1 MMTSG
6 WSMTLKIKPDLIKMQ
21 VFLKKLSLM
30 WNHYLFMASY
40 LHPNTSQ
47 SPRGNHLE
55 IFTMREASRVSYDD
69 QKVAKTEQKAGF
81 KENFNHNSRQNSFDQ
96 LWLTCNYSRDSRG
109 CLPLKLS
116 LMRCLL
122 RALGTQNSA

>member
-1 MMTSG
+1 MVRYP
-6 WSMTLKIKPDLIKMQ
+6 LNKARFNQMQ

-55 IFTMREASRVSYDD
+55 ILTMREASRVSYDD

-81 KENFNHNSRQNSFDQ
+81 KENFNHNSRQNSFK
-96 LWLTCNYSRDSRG
+96 NVEESRG
-109 CLPLKLS
+109 RLPSELS
-116 LMRCLL
+116 QVGGLL
-122 RALGTQNSA
+122 RFVGPQNRA

>member
-1 MMTSG
+1 
-6 WSMTLKIKPDLIKMQ
+6 MTLKIKPDLIKMQ

-55 IFTMREASRVSYDD
+55 ILTMREASRVSYDD

-81 KENFNHNSRQNSFDQ
+81 KENFNHDGRQNSFDQ
-96 LWLTCNYSRDSRG
+96 LCLTYKNVEESRG
-109 CLPLKLS
+109 RLPSELS
-116 LMRCLL
+116 QVGGLL
-122 RALGTQNSA
+122 RSLGPQNRA

>member
-1 MMTSG
+1 
-6 WSMTLKIKPDLIKMQ
+6 MTLKIKPDFIKMQ

-47 SPRGNHLE
+47 SPTPRGNDLE
-55 IFTMREASRVSYDD
+55 ILTTREASRVSYDD

-81 KENFNHNSRQNSFDQ
+81 KENFNHDSRQNS
-96 LWLTCNYSRDSRG
+96 
-109 CLPLKLS
+109 
-116 LMRCLL
+116 
-122 RALGTQNSA
+122 